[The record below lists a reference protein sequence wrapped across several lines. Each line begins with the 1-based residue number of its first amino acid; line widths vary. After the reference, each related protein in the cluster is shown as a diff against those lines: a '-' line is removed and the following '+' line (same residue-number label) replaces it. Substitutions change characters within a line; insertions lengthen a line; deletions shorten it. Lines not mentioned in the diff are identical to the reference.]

1 VVQATLDKRGV
12 ALIIVILVISIII
25 PVTLQLNRA
34 MRASIF
40 DAANLSDGIRLLYVA
55 KSGFNAGQ
63 VVLSY
68 HKGPVDTLTEDWAN
82 MEVLSAQSKDY
93 FSDASFR
100 VQIEDESGKIPLNLF
115 IMNNVVNADVR
126 EMLVRLLSLPEFGL
140 DSDRVME
147 IINSLKDWMDSDD
160 EVTATGAETAYYKS
174 LDRPYAAKNAP
185 IENLEEILM
194 IKGVTR
200 ELYYGTQGKP
210 GLEKY
215 LTLYGMGKININTAP
230 KLILRILSK
239 DMTTEMIE
247 EMDTYRRTPG
257 NDLSDPTWFIKLN
270 STQNVLVNQNWMMTQ
285 SDSFRITSTGLV
297 HNMAQIVSGIVQRDR
312 TTGTLRLMAW
322 KAY

>member
-12 ALIIVILVISIII
+12 ALIIVILVISIMV

-40 DAANLSDGIRLLYVA
+40 DATNLSDGIRLFYVA

-63 VVLSY
+63 AVLSY
-68 HKGPVDTLTEDWAN
+68 HKGPVDALTEDWAN

-115 IMNNVVNADVR
+115 IMNNVVNANVH
-126 EMLVRLLSLPEFGL
+126 EMLIRLLSLPEFGL
-140 DSDRVME
+140 ESDKVME
-147 IINSLKDWMDSDD
+147 IINSLKDWMDNDD

-194 IKGVTR
+194 IKGVTKA
-200 ELYYGTQGKP
+200 LYYGTEGKP

-215 LTLYGMGKININTAP
+215 LTLYGSGKININTAP

-239 DMTTEMIE
+239 DMTAEMVE
-247 EMDTYRRTPG
+247 EMDVYRRTPG
-257 NDLSDPTWFIKLN
+257 NDLSDPTWLRKLN
-270 STQNVLVNQNWMMTQ
+270 STQNVQVNQDWMMTQ
-285 SDSFRITSTGLV
+285 SDRFRITATGLV
-297 HNMAQIVSGIVQRDR
+297 NNMAQIVSGVVQRER
-312 TTGTLRLMAW
+312 LSGTLRLMAW